1 MLREKADMYN
11 PLISVIIPVYNTQKY
26 LNRCLGS
33 IVQNT
38 YSNFEVICINDGSTD
53 ESQSILEKWAENDRR
68 VRVITIP
75 NSGLSNARN
84 TGMKYAKGELVGFI
98 DSDDW
103 VHPKYFEVLLRAFND
118 YDVDIS
124 VCERIITETF
134 LTEYNEIVQPTFQL
148 IDAETFTRN
157 KYVKTYA
164 WGRLYKRELLTKF
177 NTKLAIEDRPFNFEI
192 IHKNPNTIIGYTK
205 STGYYY
211 FIREDSLIHMVTNDK
226 WFQMAEYYLVCL
238 KKAIDNNDGFGIRL
252 YFEDAMKSVLSFRY
266 LAASDERWSKKRKW
280 ITKKAIVLIDK
291 TGSVIS
297 KKRKIMYFVFLS
309 MPVTYSAF
317 RMVVESPIAIKLK
330 NRFQNSA

>member
-1 MLREKADMYN
+1 MHN
-11 PLISVIIPVYNTQKY
+11 PLISVIVPVYNTQKY

-38 YSNFEVICINDGSTD
+38 YSNLEVICINDGSTD

-75 NSGLSNARN
+75 HSGLSSARN
-84 TGMKYAKGELVGFI
+84 IGMKYAKGKLVGFI

-103 VHPKYFEVLLRAFND
+103 VHKQYFELLLSAFTD

-124 VCERIITETF
+124 VCERIVTETF
-134 LTEYNEIVQPTFQL
+134 PIEENGRVHPSFQL

-177 NTKLAIEDRPFNFEI
+177 NTKLSIEDRPFNFEI
-192 IHKNPNTIIGYTK
+192 MHNNPNTIIGYTK
-205 STGYYY
+205 SAGYYY
-211 FIREDSLIHMVTNDK
+211 FIREDSLIHKVTNDK
-226 WFQMAEYYLVCL
+226 WLQMAEYYLVCL
-238 KKAIDNNDGFGIRL
+238 KKAIDNNDRLGIKL
-252 YFEDAMKSVLSFRY
+252 YFEDAIKSVLSFRY
-266 LAASDERWSKKRKW
+266 LAASEEQWSKKRKW
-280 ITKKAIVLIDK
+280 ITKKAISLIDK
-291 TGSVIS
+291 TGSVVS
-297 KKRKIMYFVFLS
+297 KKKKIMYLVLLK

-317 RMVVESPIAIKLK
+317 RMVVESPIMLKLK